1 MAKSGIRFVLNGV
14 SYLLIV
20 DYFSRFPEI
29 IKMKTTTSASIIEAL
44 KTIFSRHGIPESLI
58 SDNGPQYASQEFT
71 NIARSYNFCHVMSS
85 PHFPQS
91 NGQAERTVRTIK
103 KLLKESDDPHMA
115 LLTDL
120 SDNSLSLVWTLTS
133 RAADGETSM
142 RKPSPHKGAVVS
154 SVALLQGIQ
163 AAKQKVQVQ
172 AKAGL

>member
-44 KTIFSRHGIPESLI
+44 KTIFSRHGIPETLI

-115 LLTDL
+115 LLTYR
-120 SDNSLSLVWTLTS
+120 TT
-133 RAADGETSM
+133 
-142 RKPSPHKGAVVS
+142 PFP
-154 SVALLQGIQ
+154 
-163 AAKQKVQVQ
+163 
-172 AKAGL
+172 